1 MSTTLFIS
9 VLIPT
14 LAVMLAGAFAAL
26 WWFRPSNLHVAL
38 LAFCYL
44 ALAAGFTFQATTLGL
59 PDAFARFFSNL
70 LLFVAVFLLCT
81 ALLIRGGRPV
91 PTRALLACCAAA
103 MVAFCWF
110 LWVQPSFVAR
120 VTIVA
125 WGIAGMLAL
134 AAMRLRR
141 SKRRAA
147 IDNLILLVIGLGA
160 VYFVARPFLVIW
172 FEAGGTATPDM
183 TSSYWLL
190 TYLTTFAY
198 SLLIAL
204 TLLTAVALD
213 VIRELQAESQTDPL
227 SGLLNRRGFDLHA
240 AALMLEC
247 EALKRPLVLVLADLD
262 HFKKVNDR
270 YGHDTGDRV
279 IVSFA
284 RRLTSVG
291 PAGLIAGRRGG
302 EEFAVLLPLTNLQA
316 GVLYAEAVRTAG
328 PADWAAGLKV
338 TASFGVVERQAGETL
353 EHMIGRAD
361 AALYQAKRDGRDRVR
376 SGGKPVGGLRMFAG

>member
-14 LAVMLAGAFAAL
+14 LAVILAGAFAAL
-26 WWFRPSNLHVAL
+26 WWFRQANRHVAL

-44 ALAAGFTFQATTLGL
+44 ALAAGFALQATALGL

-70 LLFVAVFLLCT
+70 LVFVAVFLLCA
-81 ALLIRGGRPV
+81 ALLIRGGLPA
-91 PTRALLACCAAA
+91 PTRPLLVCCAAA
-103 MVAFCWF
+103 MVVFSWF

-134 AAMRLRR
+134 AAIRLRR

-147 IDNLILLVIGLGA
+147 IDNLILVLIGLGA
-160 VYFVARPFLVIW
+160 VYFVARPFLVMA
-172 FEAGGTATPDM
+172 FEGGGTATPDM

-190 TYLTTFAY
+190 TYLTTIAY

-240 AALMLEC
+240 APLMLEC
-247 EALKRPLVLVLADLD
+247 ETMKQPLVLVLADLD
-262 HFKKVNDR
+262 YFKRVNDR

-279 IVSFA
+279 IASFA

-291 PAGLIAGRRGG
+291 PAGLVAGRRGG
-302 EEFAVLLPLTNLQA
+302 EEFAVLLPLANLQA

-328 PADWAAGLKV
+328 PADWASGLKV
-338 TASFGVVERQAGETL
+338 TASFGVIERQAGEDL

-361 AALYQAKRDGRDRVR
+361 AALYQAKRDGRNRVR
-376 SGGKPVGGLRMFAG
+376 SGNKPADELRLFAG